1 MLAIVVLTFLNFT
14 PRHAIFGIFDYLGL
28 DLIDGPVL
36 FQLGVTQMSKWV
48 TENLEDLLHQIN
60 EVPYTDNREGQQLTI
75 LMNGFAQLNNKAMD
89 KAATKTRK
97 EFRGWS
103 LDGAEEPT
111 KKPEKKE
118 DSTADELTRL
128 RPIR

>member
-1 MLAIVVLTFLNFT
+1 MA
-14 PRHAIFGIFDYLGL
+14 
-28 DLIDGPVL
+28 
-36 FQLGVTQMSKWV
+36 KWV
-48 TENLEDLLHQIN
+48 TESLEELLQQIN
-60 EVPYTDNREGQQLTI
+60 EVPYTDDREHKQLTI

-103 LDGAEEPT
+103 LDDAADNS
-111 KKPEKKE
+111 KKEKKE
-118 DSTADELTRL
+118 DSTADELTKL

>member
-1 MLAIVVLTFLNFT
+1 MSDCLLTRNGSW
-14 PRHAIFGIFDYLGL
+14 RKIMA
-28 DLIDGPVL
+28 
-36 FQLGVTQMSKWV
+36 KWV
-48 TENLEDLLHQIN
+48 TEQLEDLLHQIN

-103 LDGAEEPT
+103 LDDASGERKIE
-111 KKPEKKE
+111 KE

>member
-1 MLAIVVLTFLNFT
+1 
-14 PRHAIFGIFDYLGL
+14 
-28 DLIDGPVL
+28 
-36 FQLGVTQMSKWV
+36 MSKWV
-48 TENLEDLLHQIN
+48 TETLEELLQQIN

-103 LDGAEEPT
+103 LDDAAKPKPKS
-111 KKPEKKE
+111 KKKLD
-118 DSTADELTRL
+118 DSAADELTRL